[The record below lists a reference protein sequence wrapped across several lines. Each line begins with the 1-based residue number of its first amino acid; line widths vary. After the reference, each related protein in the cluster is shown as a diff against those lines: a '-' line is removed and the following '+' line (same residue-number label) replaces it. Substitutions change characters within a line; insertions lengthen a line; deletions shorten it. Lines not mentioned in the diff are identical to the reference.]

1 MVKPIKSYSPEE
13 VESLLVSMGFPRYR
27 TGQLLS
33 WLYVKQARSYD
44 DMTDLPGSMRTMLAK
59 SYPLYIPAVEERQ
72 ISRDGTRKYL
82 VSLFDGVLVET
93 VGIPSADGRLTVCCS
108 TQAGCAMNC
117 TFCATGK
124 AGLTRSLYAGEI
136 ADQVLTVQN
145 DFGRR
150 VSNVV
155 LMGQGEPFS
164 NYDNTI
170 GALRIL
176 NGAKLLDIGA
186 RHITVSTCGILKGI
200 ERFSKEPE
208 QFTLAI
214 SLHSAVQDTRDLLMP
229 TLKHAPLTALKR
241 ELLRYT
247 ERTNRRV
254 TLEYALIK
262 GVNDSSEHLE
272 ALAAFCKGVLCH
284 VNIIMFNDIPESPY
298 RPVPQRTLSQWEQR
312 LSARNV
318 NSTVRQSRGS
328 DIDGACGQLANSRR
342 AQ

>member
-1 MVKPIKSYSPEE
+1 MTKPIKSYSPEE
-13 VESLLVSMGFPRYR
+13 AESLLVSLGFPRYR
-27 TGQLLS
+27 VGQLLS

-44 DMTDLPGSMRTMLAK
+44 EMTDLPAALRALLSK
-59 SYPLYIPAVEERQ
+59 SYPLHGSAVEERQ
-72 ISRDGTRKYL
+72 ISQGGTRKYL
-82 VSLFDGVLVET
+82 ISLFDGVLVET

-108 TQAGCAMNC
+108 SQAGCAMKC

-124 AGLTRSLYAGEI
+124 AGLTRSLYSGEI
-136 ADQVLTVQN
+136 VDQVLTVQN

-155 LMGQGEPFS
+155 FMGQGEPFS

-176 NGAKLLDIGA
+176 NGTKLLDIGA
-186 RHITVSTCGILKGI
+186 RHITVSTCGVLKGI

-208 QFTLAI
+208 QFTLAV
-214 SLHSAVQDTRDLLMP
+214 SLHSALQNTRDLLMP
-229 TLKHAPLTALKR
+229 TLKRAPLTALRR

-254 TLEYALIK
+254 TFEYALIK
-262 GVNDSSEHLE
+262 GINDSKKHLE
-272 ALAAFCKGVLCH
+272 ALATFCKGILCH
-284 VNIIMFNDIPESPY
+284 VNIIMFNDIPGSPY
-298 RPVPQRTLSQWEQR
+298 KPVSRRTLSQWEQC
-312 LSARNV
+312 LNTRNV
-318 NSTVRQSRGS
+318 NATVRQSHGS

-342 AQ
+342 PQ

>member
-1 MVKPIKSYSPEE
+1 
-13 VESLLVSMGFPRYR
+13 
-27 TGQLLS
+27 
-33 WLYVKQARSYD
+33 
-44 DMTDLPGSMRTMLAK
+44 MLAK

>member
-1 MVKPIKSYSPEE
+1 M
-13 VESLLVSMGFPRYR
+13 
-27 TGQLLS
+27 
-33 WLYVKQARSYD
+33 
-44 DMTDLPGSMRTMLAK
+44 
-59 SYPLYIPAVEERQ
+59 
-72 ISRDGTRKYL
+72 

-136 ADQVLTVQN
+136 VDQVLTVQN

-176 NGAKLLDIGA
+176 NGTKLLDIGA
-186 RHITVSTCGILKGI
+186 RHITVSTCGILKEI
-200 ERFSKEPE
+200 ERFSREPE

-229 TLKHAPLTALKR
+229 MLKHAPLTALKR

-247 ERTNRRV
+247 ERTKRRV

-262 GVNDSSEHLE
+262 GINDSSEHLE

-298 RPVPQRTLSQWEQR
+298 RPAPQRTLFQWEQY

-318 NSTVRQSRGS
+318 NATVRQSRGS